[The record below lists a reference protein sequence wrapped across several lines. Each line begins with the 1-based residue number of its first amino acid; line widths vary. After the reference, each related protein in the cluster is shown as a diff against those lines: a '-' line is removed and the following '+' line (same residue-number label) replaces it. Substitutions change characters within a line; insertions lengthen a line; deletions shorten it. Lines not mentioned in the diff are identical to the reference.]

1 MTAGPLGV
9 AIWGAGWVAGAHT
22 RGYQAYR
29 PPEGGRPVRVVAVGS
44 RRLEGARDL
53 AARFGLADARL
64 YTDFDRL
71 LADPAVE
78 AVSLCTPNGLH
89 ADEAVAAA
97 GAGKHL
103 LIEKPVATTA
113 PDLRRVLAA
122 VEAAGVTAAACFI
135 QRWNPLVGALRR
147 LREQGEFGRI
157 VLAGADY
164 WFGRD
169 RPGWMRDPALAGS
182 SFLVGAIH
190 AVDSIRYITGEDVV
204 EVEARAVQVGDVYG
218 YPPTAAALVRY
229 ASGAVGTLTSSLVGH
244 TGYVLNLEVAGTA
257 GSARNDQVYL
267 RRSQGPPG
275 WVALP
280 DAGPATGD
288 VSQLPFPNLVADFLG
303 AIAGGAEPLT
313 GLRSTVNTHD
323 VCFAVDRSIA
333 GGGAVTLPLS

>member
-1 MTAGPLGV
+1 VTAAALGV
-9 AIWGAGWVAGAHT
+9 AIWGAGWVAGAHV
-22 RGYQAYR
+22 RGYQAYQ
-29 PPEGGRPVRVVAVGS
+29 PPEGGRPVRIAAVGS

-53 AARFGLADARL
+53 AARFGLVDAKL

-71 LADPAVE
+71 VADPAIE

-135 QRWNPLVGALRR
+135 QRWNPLVGALRQ
-147 LREQGEFGRI
+147 LREQGDFGQI
-157 VLAGADY
+157 FLAGADY
-164 WFGRD
+164 WFGRE

-182 SFLVGAIH
+182 AFLIGAIH

-204 EVEARAVQVGDVYG
+204 EVEARAVQVGEYYG
-218 YPPTAAALVRY
+218 FPPAAVALVRY
-229 ASGAVGTLTSSLVGH
+229 ANGAAGSVSSSLVGH
-244 TGYVLNLEVAGTA
+244 TGYVLNLEVVGTA

-267 RRSQGPPG
+267 RRLPETQG
-275 WVALP
+275 WVSLP
-280 DAGPATGD
+280 VAGPATGD
-288 VSQLPFPNLVADFLG
+288 VTQLPFPNLVADFLG

-333 GGGAVTLPLS
+333 ERRAVTLPLS

>member
-1 MTAGPLGV
+1 VTAAPLGV
-9 AIWGAGWVAGAHT
+9 AIWGAGWVAGAHV
-22 RGYQAYR
+22 RGYQEYA
-29 PPEGGRPVRVVAVGS
+29 PPQGGRPVRIVAVGS

-53 AARFGLADARL
+53 AARFGLAEARL

-71 LADPAVE
+71 LAAADVE

-147 LREQGEFGRI
+147 LREQGDFGQI

-164 WFGRD
+164 WFGRE

-182 SFLVGAIH
+182 SFLIGAIH

-204 EVEARAVQVGDVYG
+204 EVEARAVEVGDHYG
-218 YPPTAAALVRY
+218 FPPAAVALVRY
-229 ASGAVGTLTSSLVGH
+229 AGGAAGTVSSSLVGH
-244 TGYVLNLEVAGTA
+244 TGYVLNLEVVGTA
-257 GSARNDQVYL
+257 GSARNDRVFL
-267 RRSQGPPG
+267 RRLPESQG
-275 WVALP
+275 WVTLP

-288 VSQLPFPNLVADFLG
+288 VSQLPFPRLVADFLG
-303 AIAGGAEPLT
+303 AIAGGGGPLT

-333 GGGAVTLPLS
+333 ERRAVALPLS